1 MSNEKIEKK
10 KKKVLFTLTDGTV
23 IKGEIYLWLYS
34 TNRMGPQRID
44 ELLNEGTPFIPIKTV
59 DSHVL
64 LNSTHIMLARAE
76 MEKNIHD
83 SIMMGK
89 KYTVHITT
97 LLHNNLEADLF
108 ISLPEGFRRVKDYL
122 DQPIR
127 FFTFFLP
134 EHILCIN
141 RDCIVSIRD

>member
-1 MSNEKIEKK
+1 MSNVKIDKK
-10 KKKVLFTLTDGTV
+10 KKEVLFTLTDGTE
-23 IKGEIYLWLYS
+23 IQGEIYLWLYS

-44 ELLNEGTPFIPIKTV
+44 ELLNEGSTFIPVRTV
-59 DSHVL
+59 DGYVL

-83 SIMMGK
+83 PIMMGR
-89 KYTVHITT
+89 KYSVRINTT
-97 LLHNNLEADLF
+97 LHNNLKVDLF
-108 ISLPEGFRRVKDYL
+108 VSLPEGFRRVKDYL
-122 DQPIR
+122 DQELQ

-141 RDCIVSIRD
+141 RDCILSIRD

>member
-1 MSNEKIEKK
+1 MSNEKIDKK
-10 KKKVLFTLTDGTV
+10 KKDVLFTLTDGSE

-44 ELLNEGTPFIPIKTV
+44 ELLNEGTPFIPVKTV
-59 DSHVL
+59 DGYIL

-83 SIMMGK
+83 PIMMGD
-89 KYTVHITT
+89 KYRVHITT
-97 LLHNNLEADLF
+97 LLQKNLEVDLF

-122 DQPIR
+122 DQPIQ

-134 EHILCIN
+134 DHILCIN
-141 RDCIVSIRD
+141 RDCILSIRD